1 MKIIPKV
8 IVLSLILL
16 MTAGC
21 GTLNSS
27 LKKPQPEQQ
36 MSRDEKQI
44 QVNPELAEKAKKTAG
59 TVKGVKGCTAV
70 VVNKDIS
77 TAIKVSGFDRLR
89 LKPIKEEVHN
99 KIKELNKDYNVHVTS
114 DKKLFMQL
122 QQIENQVNGPQEKPL
137 TDIQKKVIK
146 INKDIQG

>member
-1 MKIIPKV
+1 MLHGHQTWVFPNRPTI
-8 IVLSLILL
+8 LS
-16 MTAGC
+16 AAAVG
-21 GTLNSS
+21 GPFEA
-27 LKKPQPEQQ
+27 KGP
-36 MSRDEKQI
+36 
-44 QVNPELAEKAKKTAG
+44 LAEDFDILHGDIWLGQDSYEKAERKMLEEA
-59 TVKGVKGCTAV
+59 CE
-70 VVNKDIS
+70 

-99 KIKELNKDYNVHVTS
+99 KIKESNRDYNVHVTS

-137 TDIQKKVIK
+137 TDIQKKVMK